1 MKFGRSL
8 RCLPFGDTT
17 AATLLSS
24 RHSVTPRRGR
34 SVALPTQADLDN
46 LGTLCVGLAARLSVG
61 TAAARGLS
69 PRVEMMTSTGLL
81 LNSFLQG
88 QAVA

>member
-1 MKFGRSL
+1 MNTFRLLMSL
-8 RCLPFGDTT
+8 GFC
-17 AATLLSS
+17 A
-24 RHSVTPRRGR
+24 
-34 SVALPTQADLDN
+34 
-46 LGTLCVGLAARLSVG
+46 GLAARLSVG

>member
-1 MKFGRSL
+1 
-8 RCLPFGDTT
+8 
-17 AATLLSS
+17 
-24 RHSVTPRRGR
+24 
-34 SVALPTQADLDN
+34 
-46 LGTLCVGLAARLSVG
+46 VGLAARLSVG